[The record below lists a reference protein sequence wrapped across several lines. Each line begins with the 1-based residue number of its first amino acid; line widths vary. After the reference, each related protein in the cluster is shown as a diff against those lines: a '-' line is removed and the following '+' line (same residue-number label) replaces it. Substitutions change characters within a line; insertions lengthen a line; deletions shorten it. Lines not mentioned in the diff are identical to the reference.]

1 MKTGDSIIITCFN
14 IYITCIKKRKNV
26 KIIFLISNIY
36 IIERMYEKKSFKKVF
51 ACHVE
56 NHLKIGAIFF
66 GGAIF
71 LADTVGVQKVYRKA
85 SSFDAT
91 GLMFS

>member
-1 MKTGDSIIITCFN
+1 MK
-14 IYITCIKKRKNV
+14 
-26 KIIFLISNIY
+26 
-36 IIERMYEKKSFKKVF
+36 KKSFKKVF

-71 LADTVGVQKVYRKA
+71 LAGTVVAVW
-85 SSFDAT
+85 
-91 GLMFS
+91 